1 MTGMQERPFGA
12 TGLIVTRI
20 GLGLAALGR
29 PQYINLGRHADL
41 GDDRTM
47 AAMRRRCHA
56 MLDEAWAA
64 GLGYVDAARSYG
76 LAEQFLAEWLRID
89 SRSRPLTI
97 GSKWGYTYVGDW
109 RADATVHEVK
119 DLSVEALR
127 RQVVESR
134 ELLGSRLDLYQ
145 IHSATLESGVLDDVA
160 VLRELSR
167 LRSEG
172 LVVGLTV
179 SGPRQ
184 VETIRR
190 ALQVQIDGVDLF
202 QSVQATWN
210 VLEPSAS
217 QALAEAHA
225 RGWGVIVKEAL
236 ANGRLTSGS
245 SKGDGPLAEFATSL
259 DATRDTIAMAAALAN
274 PWVDVVL
281 SGAVTA
287 AQLGS
292 NVRAMQLQLSSAH
305 LEALAMIAEPAED
318 YWRRR
323 SALTWS

>member
-1 MTGMQERPFGA
+1 
-12 TGLIVTRI
+12 
-20 GLGLAALGR
+20 
-29 PQYINLGRHADL
+29 
-41 GDDRTM
+41 
-47 AAMRRRCHA
+47 
-56 MLDEAWAA
+56 
-64 GLGYVDAARSYG
+64 
-76 LAEQFLAEWLRID
+76 
-89 SRSRPLTI
+89 
-97 GSKWGYTYVGDW
+97 
-109 RADATVHEVK
+109 
-119 DLSVEALR
+119 
-127 RQVVESR
+127 
-134 ELLGSRLDLYQ
+134 
-145 IHSATLESGVLDDVA
+145 

-217 QALAEAHA
+217 PALAEAHA
-225 RGWGVIVKEAL
+225 RGWGVIIKEAL
-236 ANGRLTSGS
+236 ANGRLISGS
-245 SKGDGPLAEFATSL
+245 SEDGGPLAEFATSL
-259 DATRDTIAMAAALAN
+259 DVTRDTIAMAAALAN

-287 AQLGS
+287 AQLES
-292 NVRAMQLQLSSAH
+292 NVRAMQLRLSPAH

-323 SALTWS
+323 STLTWS

>member
-12 TGLIVTRI
+12 TGLMVTPI

-41 GDDRTM
+41 GDDRTI

-64 GLGYVDAARSYG
+64 GVGYVDAARSYG
-76 LAEQFLAEWLRID
+76 LAEQFLAEWLE
-89 SRSRPLTI
+89 STPGVVRPTI

-109 RADATVHEVK
+109 RTDATVHEVK

-134 ELLGSRLDLYQ
+134 ERLGSQLNLYQ

-179 SGPRQ
+179 SGPGQ
-184 VETIRR
+184 CKTIRR

-217 QALAEAHA
+217 PALAEAHA
-225 RGWGVIVKEAL
+225 RGWGVIIKEAL
-236 ANGRLTSGS
+236 ANGRLIAES
-245 SKGDGPLAEFATSL
+245 SKGDGPLAELATSL
-259 DATRDTIAMAAALAN
+259 DATRDTIAIAAALAN
-274 PWVDVVL
+274 PWADVVL

-287 AQLGS
+287 AQLES
-292 NVRAMQLQLSSAH
+292 NVRAIQLQLSSAH
-305 LEALAMIAEPAED
+305 LEALAMIAEPAEE
-318 YWRRR
+318 YWQRR